1 MVVMDVL
8 GVLHREP
15 NARVVTKADHDRFV
29 TMLREAV
36 S

>member
-15 NARVVTKADHDRFV
+15 NARVVTKASHDRFV
-29 TMLREAV
+29 AMLREAV
-36 S
+36 A